1 MSYGILSF
9 GGYVPTLRMNRQAI
23 AQAIAWAVPS
33 AKGLAKGERAFANWD
48 EDSLTLAV
56 EAARDCL
63 QGFPREVAHLQ
74 LASTTLPFAD
84 RSNSG
89 VEPMPCVCRAR
100 WPPRISAVAGAP
112 PPARCCA

>member
-1 MSYGILSF
+1 MAGCRHRPNQHRESTPKSYGILSF
-9 GGYVPTLRMNRQAI
+9 GGYVPTLRINRQAI

-63 QGFPREVAHLQ
+63 PGTVTTEDLSGSRRAATSALLRLGAVSTGPATLL
-74 LASTTLPFAD
+74 LAAD
-84 RSNSG
+84 
-89 VEPMPCVCRAR
+89 
-100 WPPRISAVAGAP
+100 
-112 PPARCCA
+112 